1 MFVQGHIVLGA
12 PDATVMAP
20 RLTDVAILKVI
31 ASRMNTDAGIRA
43 AKLLKHNGVN
53 AAIQRFYCIAADNRF
68 VRRFLA
74 RVFARLHP
82 MRAQVCDLEAL
93 CFLVD
98 VLPYCRSRDAVS
110 SRHGEVLEGA

>member
-20 RLTDVAILKVI
+20 RLTDVAILKII
-31 ASRMNTDAGIRA
+31 ASRMNTDAGICA

-74 RVFARLHP
+74 RVFAILHP
-82 MRAQVCDLEAL
+82 CAHRFVIWKRCVFWLMC
-93 CFLVD
+93 
-98 VLPYCRSRDAVS
+98 CRIAAAEMPSRRDTA
-110 SRHGEVLEGA
+110 RF